1 MFLKD
6 SSADKSE
13 KSLPMSLGKKE
24 VLSALQFFEVIL
36 GNFLSPA
43 VSNSQRSLSGITFV
57 FCHLKA
63 V

>member
-6 SSADKSE
+6 SSVDKSE
-13 KSLPMSLGKKE
+13 MNFPVSLGKKE
-24 VLSALQFFEVIL
+24 VLSTVWFFEVTL

-43 VSNSQRSLSGITFV
+43 VPNSQRSLSGLTFG

>member
-13 KSLPMSLGKKE
+13 KSLPMSLSKKE
-24 VLSALQFFEVIL
+24 VLSAVQFFEVIV

-43 VSNSQRSLSGITFV
+43 VPNSQRSLSGLVFV
-57 FCHLKA
+57 SWHLKA

>member
-13 KSLPMSLGKKE
+13 KRLPMSLGKKE
-24 VLSALQFFEVIL
+24 VLSAVWFLEVSL

-43 VSNSQRSLSGITFV
+43 FPNAQRSLSGLTYV
-57 FCHLKA
+57 SWHLKA